1 MGGKLIVLLTTKD
14 APIHED
20 AVKMLREVGEVRL
33 VETRGWSVDEDVLN
47 GVRGAEAI
55 LVRIGVVNKDVM
67 DRCPNLRII
76 SVHGVG
82 VDRVDV
88 EEATRRGI
96 LVTNTPG
103 ANAQSVAEL
112 AVGLMIAILRKLH
125 SVLDRM
131 REGKWSEA
139 RAVGVGNEIYGKK
152 VGLVGIG
159 NIGSRVARYLRAF
172 EAEVLAYDPYVT
184 EERARELGVKLVDL
198 ETLLRESDIVSI
210 HAPLTKETYHM
221 INEKR
226 LRIMKPSAVIINTS
240 RGGLIDTEALYKAL
254 KEGWIAGAALDVT
267 DPEPLPENHP
277 LYKLPNVIITPHIGG
292 STAEA
297 MKRIALMAAEE
308 IVRRFNNL
316 PPLHPVN
323 PEVLKG
329 RS

>member
-47 GVRGAEAI
+47 GVMGAEAI

-125 SVLDRM
+125 SVLDKM

-221 INEKR
+221 INEER